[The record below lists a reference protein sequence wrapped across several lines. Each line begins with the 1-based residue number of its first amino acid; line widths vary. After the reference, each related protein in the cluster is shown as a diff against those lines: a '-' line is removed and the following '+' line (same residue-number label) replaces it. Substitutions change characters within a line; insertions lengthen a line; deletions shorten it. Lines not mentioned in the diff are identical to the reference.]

1 MKHSGEE
8 RVGISRWKIDG
19 KENTYLTTE
28 LFKQLKEKMDREQDE
43 YISDGFI
50 QKFRKEFYYLN
61 ISDLEEGLVKT
72 EIKRLI
78 SRAYNSKDS
87 KLKKE
92 KFINDFYKSIE
103 IIFEETLKSEKYNK
117 NNFTNLLEIISF
129 MNRGE

>member
-1 MKHSGEE
+1 
-8 RVGISRWKIDG
+8 
-19 KENTYLTTE
+19 
-28 LFKQLKEKMDREQDE
+28 
-43 YISDGFI
+43 
-50 QKFRKEFYYLN
+50 
-61 ISDLEEGLVKT
+61 LEEGLVKT

-103 IIFEETLKSEKYNK
+103 IILEETLKSEKYNK